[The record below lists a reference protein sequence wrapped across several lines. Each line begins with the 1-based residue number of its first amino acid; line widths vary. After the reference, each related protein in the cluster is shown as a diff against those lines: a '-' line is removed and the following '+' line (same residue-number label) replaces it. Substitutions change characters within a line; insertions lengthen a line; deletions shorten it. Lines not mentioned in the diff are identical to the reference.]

1 MGRFVHLFPLSVYRD
16 LLGLPAGYRQ
26 QLVRRVE
33 RMEAE
38 AAAREIEGSAW
49 LGDIRGFEFLFQ
61 DAEFQPLFAHVAAAV
76 RKYIEALG
84 MDGQRIDFY
93 FQRAWA
99 TLSRRGERINQHSH
113 EQSNISVAYYLKK
126 PENSG
131 GIQFITEN
139 HPNEFSRGIFTP
151 SKADLGFI
159 QQPGLLTW
167 NLVAMEPAE
176 DEIVIFPSKTTHATA
191 PSQTDEPRI
200 SISAD
205 ITTMLR
211 DSRGHETM
219 MPHFSQW
226 RSFDSF
232 GPGA

>member
-16 LLGLPAGYRQ
+16 SLGVPVEYRR

-38 AAAREIEGSAW
+38 TAARETSGSAW
-49 LGDIRGFEFLFQ
+49 LGDIRGQEFLFQ
-61 DAEFQPLFAHVAAAV
+61 DPEFQPLFARIAVAV
-76 RKYIEALG
+76 RAYIDALG
-84 MDGQRIDFY
+84 MDAGRIDFY

-99 TLSRRGERINQHSH
+99 TLSRRGERINQHAH
-113 EQSNISVAYYLKK
+113 EQSNISVAYYLQK
-126 PENSG
+126 PANSG

-191 PSQTDEPRI
+191 PSDADEPRI

-226 RSFDSF
+226 RSFDSLA
-232 GPGA
+232 PDA